1 METTERHNKAE
12 TDVIIST
19 GVSESSPPGIQIQ
32 DRRVEDN
39 SYREHK
45 DNAAKQ
51 VLHENNVNNQ
61 VDGGLKD
68 DVDVYE
74 KTVYS
79 PQTQLYNDMMR
90 DSRNKTITS
99 MNVNIFAITLF
110 PSGNVH

>member
-1 METTERHNKAE
+1 METTELHNKAE
-12 TDVIIST
+12 TDLMISA
-19 GVSESSPPGIQIQ
+19 GVNESSPPGIQ

-39 SYREHK
+39 SYSREH
-45 DNAAKQ
+45 NAAKQ
-51 VLHENNVNNQ
+51 VLHENNINNQ

-74 KTVYS
+74 ITVYS

-99 MNVNIFAITLF
+99 MNVNIFAKILF
-110 PSGNVH
+110 PSGNVN